1 MMSVKVLSKV
11 WESYPGGGTDL
22 LALLAL
28 ADWSDDEGRSYPSIK
43 SIAKKIRLKERQAQ
57 RAVNKLIKDGFVKI
71 LSNKFGGAPG
81 STRNYQIIIGSLTG
95 VPDDTPKH
103 KTGVMQDADGCH
115 ITPETGVTDDT
126 QTVIEPSLTVRQKTK
141 AKITLSLDGNFKNLE
156 DHLVVWKNAYPN
168 LDVMTE
174 IRKAGSWCISNPK
187 RCPKSNFPRFLNG
200 WLSRSNSTP
209 SESIMDGVL

>member
-1 MMSVKVLSKV
+1 MAVRVLSKV
-11 WESYPGGGTDL
+11 WDGFPHGGTEL

-28 ADWSDDEGRSYPSIK
+28 ADWSDDEGRCYPSIK

-57 RAVNKLIKDGFVKI
+57 RVVNKLINEGFVKI

-81 STRNYQIIIGSLTG
+81 STRNYQIIIGNLTG
-95 VPDDTPKH
+95 VEYDTPSDR
-103 KTGVMQDADGCH
+103 TGVTQDADGCH

-126 QTVIEPSLTVRQKTK
+126 QTVIEPSLTVRQNTK
-141 AKITLSLDGNFKNLE
+141 AKITLSSDGNFENLE
-156 DHLVVWKNAYPN
+156 SHLIAWKSAYPN
-168 LDVMTE
+168 LNVMAE
-174 IRKAGSWCISNPK
+174 IRKAGAWCISNPK

-209 SESIMDGVL
+209 SENIMDGVL